1 MTLSVASAAECADVS
16 LAGLGFAQNE
26 FDLWAPE
33 VLAASLRRAASF
45 LCPTT
50 PRRVVDAV
58 MEALQPLRQDT
69 PLDRDDLNDLVE
81 ALLSTGDLVELAPG
95 PDRSGRMLYLGPPSY
110 VEKSDGHYLLLG
122 IRPFG
127 TPLLERDLMPSIRYE
142 RQTRSIELDP
152 SSAAGHLRSLGVHPI
167 ARDRWVGTPSQEP
180 AADVLAGMRARL
192 DGGHAAGSVAG
203 LTILDTT
210 TPLRYYRSRW
220 RPVRPE
226 DSGDFVARRPQE
238 YGADLWCY
246 VRIAEGTPTRLI
258 DFPFVATVPGRDE
271 AWRLQ
276 AAIDAIQGRPHV
288 FRIVQSQLQPGYS
301 FVDFLAP
308 VPTWA
313 ERYLELIGTA
323 VSTPRNCLFSYLISD
338 GARTDVGQF
347 LSEMLWMRATGEEG
361 KK

>member
-1 MTLSVASAAECADVS
+1 MTLSIASSADCADVA
-16 LAGLGFAQNE
+16 LTGLHLDRSG

-33 VLAASLRRAASF
+33 ALAASLRRAASF

-58 MEALQPLRQDT
+58 MEALQPLHGET
-69 PLDRDDLNDLVE
+69 PLERDDLNDLVE
-81 ALLSTGDLVELAPG
+81 SLVSTGDLIELPPG
-95 PDRSGRMLYLGPPSY
+95 HDRSGRMLYLGPPSY
-110 VEKSDGHYLLLG
+110 IEKSKGHYLLLG

-127 TPLLERDLMPSIRYE
+127 APLLESDLMPSIRYE

-152 SSAAGHLRSLGVHPI
+152 SSAAADLRSLGVHPI
-167 ARDRWVGTPSQEP
+167 TREQWVGRPSQEP
-180 AADVLAGMRARL
+180 AADVVAAMHARL
-192 DGGHAAGSVAG
+192 DAGHAAGSVAG
-203 LTILDTT
+203 LTILDPT

-226 DSGDFVARRPQE
+226 DSGDFVARRAQE

-246 VRIAEGTPTRLI
+246 VRMAYGTPTRLI

-276 AAIDAIQGRPHV
+276 AAIDATHGRPHV
-288 FRIVQSQLQPGYS
+288 FRITKSQLQPGYS

-308 VPTWA
+308 APTWA
-313 ERYLELIGTA
+313 QRYLELIGTA
-323 VSTPRNCLFSYLISD
+323 VSTPRNCLFSYLVPD
-338 GARTDVGQF
+338 GETTDVGQF
-347 LSEMLWMRATGEEG
+347 LSDMLWMRATGGEG
-361 KK
+361 K